1 MKREENILRASIQK
15 ILEQVAH
22 RLNKE
27 LVKTS
32 LRLTLEPGTHVPDT
46 LTRIRV
52 LPSISVVGQREKVI
66 RHDKSDA
73 VLIVYVKFLPQEGG
87 EIYKNLKSLGG
98 MIKSLPGV
106 KIVTVLSIDGNP
118 VTHNGERII
127 I

>member
-1 MKREENILRASIQK
+1 MKPEDILRSSIQK
-15 ILEQVAH
+15 ILEQVEH
-22 RLNKE
+22 RLNKD
-27 LVKTS
+27 LVKTT

-52 LPSISVVGQREKVI
+52 LPSISVVGQREKVE
-66 RHDKSDA
+66 RHDRSDA
-73 VLIVYVKFLPQEGG
+73 VLIAYVKFLPQEGG

-106 KIVTVLSIDGNP
+106 KIVTVLSVDGKP
-118 VTHNGERII
+118 VMHKGERII